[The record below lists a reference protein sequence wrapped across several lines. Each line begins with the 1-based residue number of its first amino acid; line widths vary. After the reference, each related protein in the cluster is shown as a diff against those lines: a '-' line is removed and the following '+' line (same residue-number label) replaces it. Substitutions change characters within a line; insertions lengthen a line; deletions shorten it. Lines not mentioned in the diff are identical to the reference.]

1 MKQFYVVLAIILTC
15 VCGLQVKAQEPKAE
29 IKFDKSVYNFGKF
42 TEDNSVLTCTFN
54 FTNTG
59 KAPLVITQCVA
70 SCGCTIPVYSDK
82 PIAPGKTGT
91 IKVTYNGKGRMAG
104 QFKKIITVMTNAT
117 NKLTRLCIQ
126 GEMIEK
132 KQFNIDHI

>member
-1 MKQFYVVLAIILTC
+1 MKQFCFVLTIFVMC
-15 VCGLQVKAQEPKAE
+15 VCVLPIKAQEPKAE
-29 IKFDKSVYNFGKF
+29 IKFDKTIFNFGKF
-42 TEDNSVLTCTFN
+42 TEDNSVLTCTFT
-54 FTNTG
+54 FTNIG

-82 PIAPGKTGT
+82 PVAPGKTGT

-104 QFKKIITVMTNAT
+104 QFKKIITVMTNAK

-132 KQFNIDHI
+132 